1 MKLVQTIIIAGL
13 SFFLS
18 TGISFAADM
27 DDLDLTIRVLETNDV
42 EEMHNEL
49 HLPDAAS
56 DIAREHAANEDS
68 RGLTQANAVRESE
81 NEHEAEHENEVR
93 DEHDENEGDR
103 AEQVEDR
110 SDANEVRD
118 EAHADEH
125 HEDTIEQETPDA
137 PEASDP
143 GA

>member
-1 MKLVQTIIIAGL
+1 MKLVQTTIIAGL

-27 DDLDLTIRVLETNDV
+27 DDLDLTIRIIETDDV
-42 EEMHNEL
+42 KEMHNEL

-56 DIAREHAANEDS
+56 DIAREHAANEES

-93 DEHDENEGDR
+93 DEHEADRDER
-103 AEQVEDR
+103 IEDR

-118 EAHADEH
+118 EAYKDEH
-125 HEDTIEQETPDA
+125 HRDE
-137 PEASDP
+137 
-143 GA
+143 

>member
-1 MKLVQTIIIAGL
+1 MKLVQTTIIAGL

-27 DDLDLTIRVLETNDV
+27 DDLDLTIRVIETDDV
-42 EEMHNEL
+42 KEMHNEL

-56 DIAREHAANEDS
+56 DIAREHAANEES

-93 DEHDENEGDR
+93 DEHEADRDER
-103 AEQVEDR
+103 IEDR

-118 EAHADEH
+118 EAYKDEH
-125 HEDTIEQETPDA
+125 HRDE
-137 PEASDP
+137 
-143 GA
+143 

>member
-1 MKLVQTIIIAGL
+1 MKLVQTTIIAGL

-27 DDLDLTIRVLETNDV
+27 DDLDLTIRIIETDDV
-42 EEMHNEL
+42 KEMHNEL

-56 DIAREHAANEDS
+56 DIAREHAANEES

-93 DEHDENEGDR
+93 DEHEADRDER
-103 AEQVEDR
+103 IEDR

-118 EAHADEH
+118 EAYKDEH
-125 HEDTIEQETPDA
+125 HRAE
-137 PEASDP
+137 
-143 GA
+143 